1 MLKKRELLQLFGQI
15 LKLQY
20 DAELV
25 GMMMFASFFSFSLK
39 KSHDVV
45 TFDVFLHLENK
56 ICLCSP
62 TVLRCTPFHFIQ
74 KSLDLANTLGH
85 IVILIIF

>member
-39 KSHDVV
+39 KSHDVIRC
-45 TFDVFLHLENK
+45 FLTSREQDLSLQPYSAPLYSVSFHPK
-56 ICLCSP
+56 I
-62 TVLRCTPFHFIQ
+62 
-74 KSLDLANTLGH
+74 A
-85 IVILIIF
+85 